1 MNNLKTMTI
10 LINSIV
16 KIQYF
21 NELILKYKGK
31 HIELISGRYKVPA
44 TSLMGIFS
52 LDVSKP
58 LILEYEEEYE
68 DFVKDNFSQFAVDVK

>member
-68 DFVKDNFSQFAVDVK
+68 DFVKDNFSRFAVDVK